1 MEVLEGGDVAGRA
14 AEFWIYRVLDD
25 SLGGRRYWADL
36 IWSQIHPS
44 ALLGIIT
51 SHDFLLCSDH
61 ETMRSCFGALTDNN
75 SDSPVFGW
83 TIS

>member
-51 SHDFLLCSDH
+51 SHDPPLL
-61 ETMRSCFGALTDNN
+61 RSRDDEKLFWCTD
-75 SDSPVFGW
+75 
-83 TIS
+83 